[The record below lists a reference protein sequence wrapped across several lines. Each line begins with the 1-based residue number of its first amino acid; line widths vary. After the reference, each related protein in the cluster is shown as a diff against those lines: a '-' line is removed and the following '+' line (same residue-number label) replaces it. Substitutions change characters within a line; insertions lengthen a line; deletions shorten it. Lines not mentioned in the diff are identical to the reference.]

1 VRVWRSLD
9 DVPADLGR
17 SVVVVGDFDDV
28 HLGHSRVVRRA
39 REVADADELFVVA
52 VTLDPHLS
60 AVLRP
65 ERPPLG
71 LTDTDRLCHLLAEAG
86 VDAVLAI
93 PFSRKV
99 AAWTP
104 QEFVDHVI
112 VHGLHAAVVVAG
124 ANLRFG
130 ARAAGDLALLT
141 EAGRTQDFRVE
152 GIERIALE
160 GGHQVWSSTDARACF
175 AGGDVEGASGAL
187 GHPYSVVGTV
197 VRGEQRGRELGYPTA
212 NVLTRGLAAP
222 TDGVYAGWLRLLDPE
237 NGQAPA
243 GEPLPV
249 AISVGTNPTFK
260 GERERRVEAHVL
272 DRADLDF
279 YDRRVEI
286 SFVARIRGMMKF
298 DGIDALLEAMAH
310 DVVQTRQLLGLGQ
323 ATSLP

>member
-1 VRVWRSLD
+1 MRVWRSLD

-17 SVVVVGDFDDV
+17 SVVVVGDFDGV
-28 HLGHSRVVRRA
+28 HLGHVRRA
-39 REVADADELFVVA
+39 REVADAAELFVVA
-52 VTLDPHLS
+52 VTSDPHRT

-65 ERPPLG
+65 EPPPLG
-71 LTDTDRLCHLLAEAG
+71 LTDIDRLCHLLAEAG

-104 QEFVDHVI
+104 REFVAHVI
-112 VHGLHAAVVVAG
+112 VDGLHAAVVVAG
-124 ANLRFG
+124 ANFRFD
-130 ARAAGDLALLT
+130 ARATGDLALLT
-141 EAGRTQDFRVE
+141 EAGRTQNFRV
-152 GIERIALE
+152 ERIALE
-160 GGHQVWSSTDARACF
+160 G
-175 AGGDVEGASGAL
+175 AGGDVEDASGAL

-243 GEPLPV
+243 GEPFPV

-298 DGIDALLEAMAH
+298 DGIDQLLEAMVH
-310 DVVQTRQLLGLGQ
+310 DVAQTRQLLGLGE